1 MKIVFIG
8 TVQFSASMLD
18 VLIEIK
24 AQVVG
29 VCTLSNAPANADHV
43 DLSDQARRN
52 GIPVLDTSNINSVE
66 AVDWIRQLAPDIIFC
81 FGWSRLIKKDLLTAA
96 PLGVVGYHPAALPAN
111 RGRHPLIW
119 ALALGLNKTASS
131 FFVMDEGADSGDILS
146 QAEVGITPDEDAC
159 SLYQKITD
167 VAKRQLAELVPALAQ
182 GRVKRYAQDAAQ
194 ANSWRKRS
202 AADGRIDWRMSARG
216 IQNLVRALARP
227 YPGAEILTESGSIKV
242 WKVEVV
248 SDVPV
253 NFEPGKVIF
262 YLHDRPVI
270 RCGDQAICLV
280 ETEPE
285 FLPAPGVYL

>member
-8 TVQFSASMLD
+8 AVQFSASMLE

-24 AQVVG
+24 AQIVG

-43 DLSDQARRN
+43 DLSDHARRN
-52 GIPVLDTSNINSVE
+52 GIPVLDASDINSVE
-66 AVDWIRQLAPDIIFC
+66 AVNWIRQLSPDVIFC
-81 FGWSRLIKKDLLTAA
+81 FGWSRLIKKNLLGAA

-119 ALALGLNKTASS
+119 ALALGLNKTAST

-146 QAEVGITPDEDAC
+146 QAEVEISPDEDAGT
-159 SLYQKITD
+159 LYQKITEA
-167 VAKRQLAELVPALAQ
+167 AKRQLAELVPALAQ
-182 GRVKRYAQDAAQ
+182 GRVQRYAQDAAQ

-202 AADGRIDWRMSARG
+202 AADGRIDWRMPARG
-216 IQNLVRALARP
+216 IHNLVKALARP
-227 YPGAEILTESGSIKV
+227 YPGAEILTESGPIKV

-270 RCGDQAICLV
+270 RCGEQAICLV

>member
-8 TVQFSASMLD
+8 AVQFSASMLE
-18 VLIEIK
+18 VLIEIN

-43 DLSDQARRN
+43 DLSVQARRN
-52 GIPVLDTSNINSVE
+52 GIPVLDVSDINSVE
-66 AVDWIRQLAPDIIFC
+66 AVNWIRKLSPDVIFC
-81 FGWSRLIKKDLLTAA
+81 FGWSRLIKKDLLVAA

-131 FFVMDEGADSGDILS
+131 FFVMDEDADSGDILS
-146 QAEVGITPDEDAC
+146 QVEVDITTDEDAG
-159 SLYQKITD
+159 SLYQKITN

-182 GRVKRYAQDAAQ
+182 GRIHRRTQNAEQ

-202 AADGRIDWRMSARG
+202 ADDGLIDWRMPARG
-216 IQNLVRALARP
+216 ISNLVRSLARP
-227 YPGAEILTESGSIKV
+227 YPGAEIMTKSGPIKV
-242 WKVEVV
+242 WKVDVV

-253 NFEPGKVIF
+253 NLEPGKVIF
-262 YLHDRPVI
+262 YLHGRPVI
-270 RCGDQAICLV
+270 RCGEQAICLV